1 MTTVWKAAAAYL
13 VVLFAM
19 RLIGRRTA
27 SQQAPFD
34 MVVLFLF
41 GGMTTTAILGE
52 DRSFSDG
59 RSASGTAAMTGIFTV
74 GLMHILVSWLK
85 LKSVLFERIVDGT
98 PIVVF
103 EEGRWSEDQ
112 MRKLRMQE
120 ADIRTAMRQQ
130 GMIEME
136 AMRYAII
143 ERDGTISIIPKEK
156 K

>member
-1 MTTVWKAAAAYL
+1 MATVLKAAAAYL

-52 DRSFSDG
+52 DRSF
-59 RSASGTAAMTGIFTV
+59 TAAMTGIFTV
-74 GLMHILVSWLK
+74 GLMHVLVSWLK
-85 LKSVLFERIVDGT
+85 LKSVLLERIIDGT
-98 PIVVF
+98 PVVVF
-103 EEGRWSEDQ
+103 EDGRWSEDQ

-130 GMIEME
+130 GMIEMDD
-136 AMRYAII
+136 MRYAII

-156 K
+156 Q

>member
-1 MTTVWKAAAAYL
+1 MATVLKAAVAYL

-41 GGMTTTAILGE
+41 GGMTTAAILGE
-52 DRSFSDG
+52 DRSF
-59 RSASGTAAMTGIFTV
+59 TAAMTAIFTV
-74 GLMHILVSWLK
+74 GLMHVLVSWLK
-85 LKSVLFERIVDGT
+85 LKSVLLERIIDGT
-98 PIVVF
+98 PVVVF

-130 GMIEME
+130 GMIEMDD
-136 AMRYAII
+136 MRYAII

>member
-1 MTTVWKAAAAYL
+1 MSTVLKAAAAYL

-52 DRSFSDG
+52 DRSF
-59 RSASGTAAMTGIFTV
+59 TAAMTGIFTV
-74 GLMHILVSWLK
+74 GLMHVLVGWLK
-85 LKSVLFERIVDGT
+85 LRSTLIERIVDGT

-103 EEGRWSEDQ
+103 DEGRWSEDA

-130 GMIEME
+130 GMIEMD

-156 K
+156 G

>member
-1 MTTVWKAAAAYL
+1 MATVLKAAAAYL
-13 VVLFAM
+13 VVLFAI

-27 SQQAPFD
+27 SQSTPFD

-41 GGMTTTAILGE
+41 GAMTGTAILGE
-52 DRSFSDG
+52 DRSF
-59 RSASGTAAMTGIFTV
+59 TAAMTGLFTV
-74 GLMHILVSWLK
+74 GLMHVLVGWLK
-85 LKSVLFERIVDGT
+85 LKSVLIERIVDGT
-98 PIVVF
+98 PIVVY
-103 EEGRWSEDQ
+103 EDGRWSEDQ

-130 GMIEME
+130 GMIEMD

-143 ERDGTISIIPKEK
+143 ERDGTISIIPKEEK

>member
-1 MTTVWKAAAAYL
+1 MATVLKAAAAYL

-52 DRSFSDG
+52 DRSF
-59 RSASGTAAMTGIFTV
+59 TAAMTGIFTV
-74 GLMHILVSWLK
+74 GLMHVLVSWLK
-85 LKSVLFERIVDGT
+85 LKSVLLERIIDGT

-103 EEGRWSEDQ
+103 EDGRWSEDQ

-130 GMIEME
+130 GMIEMDD
-136 AMRYAII
+136 MRYAII
-143 ERDGTISIIPKEK
+143 ERDGTISIIPQEK
-156 K
+156 Q

>member
-1 MTTVWKAAAAYL
+1 MATVLKAAAAYL

-52 DRSFSDG
+52 DRSF
-59 RSASGTAAMTGIFTV
+59 TAAMTGIFTV
-74 GLMHILVSWLK
+74 GLMHVLVSWLK
-85 LKSVLFERIVDGT
+85 LKSVLLERIIDGT

-103 EEGRWSEDQ
+103 EDGRWSEDQ

>member
-1 MTTVWKAAAAYL
+1 MDTVLKAAAAYL

-27 SQQAPFD
+27 SQAAPLD
-34 MVVLFLF
+34 MVLLFLF
-41 GGMTTTAILGE
+41 GGMTTAAILGE
-52 DRSFSDG
+52 DRSF
-59 RSASGTAAMTGIFTV
+59 TAAMTGLFTV
-74 GLMHILVSWLK
+74 GLMHVLVSWLK
-85 LKSVLFERIVDGT
+85 LRSVMFERIVDGT
-98 PIVVF
+98 PIVVYD
-103 EEGRWSEDQ
+103 EGRWSEDP

-130 GMIEME
+130 GMIDMDD
-136 AMRYAII
+136 MRYAII

>member
-1 MTTVWKAAAAYL
+1 MATVLKAAAAYL

-52 DRSFSDG
+52 DRSF
-59 RSASGTAAMTGIFTV
+59 TAAMTGIFTV
-74 GLMHILVSWLK
+74 GLMHVLVSWLK
-85 LKSVLFERIVDGT
+85 LKSVLLERIIDGT
-98 PIVVF
+98 PVVVF

-112 MRKLRMQE
+112 MGKLRMQE

-130 GMIEME
+130 GMIEMDD
-136 AMRYAII
+136 MRYAII

>member
-1 MTTVWKAAAAYL
+1 MTTVLKAAAAYL

-41 GGMTTTAILGE
+41 GGMTTAAILGE
-52 DRSFSDG
+52 DRSF
-59 RSASGTAAMTGIFTV
+59 TAAMTGIFTV
-74 GLMHILVSWLK
+74 GLMHVLVGWLK
-85 LKSVLFERIVDGT
+85 LKSVLIERIVDGT

-130 GMIEME
+130 GMIELD
-136 AMRYAII
+136 AMRYAVV
-143 ERDGTISIIPKEK
+143 ERDGTISIIPKEDK
-156 K
+156 

>member
-1 MTTVWKAAAAYL
+1 MATVLKAAAAYL

-52 DRSFSDG
+52 DRSFI
-59 RSASGTAAMTGIFTV
+59 AAMTGIFTV

-85 LKSVLFERIVDGT
+85 LRSVLFERIVDGT
-98 PIVVF
+98 PMVVF
-103 EEGRWSEDQ
+103 EEGRWSEGQ
-112 MRKLRMQE
+112 MRNLRMQE
-120 ADIRTAMRQQ
+120 ADIRTAMRQE
-130 GMIEME
+130 GLIEMD
-136 AMRYAII
+136 AVRYAII

-156 K
+156 Q

>member
-1 MTTVWKAAAAYL
+1 MTTVLKAAAAYL

-41 GGMTTTAILGE
+41 GGLTTTAILGE
-52 DRSFSDG
+52 DRSF
-59 RSASGTAAMTGIFTV
+59 TAAMTGIFTV
-74 GLMHILVSWLK
+74 GLMHLLVGWLK
-85 LKSVLFERIVDGT
+85 LKSVLLERIVDGT

-103 EEGRWSEDQ
+103 DKGRWSEGE
-112 MRKLRMQE
+112 MRKLRMQQ

-130 GMIEME
+130 GMIEE
-136 AMRYAII
+136 GRMRYAIV
-143 ERDGTISIIPKEK
+143 ERDGTISIIPREDE
-156 K
+156 

>member
-1 MTTVWKAAAAYL
+1 MSTVLKAAAAYL

-52 DRSFSDG
+52 DRSF
-59 RSASGTAAMTGIFTV
+59 TAAMTGIFTV
-74 GLMHILVSWLK
+74 GLMHVVVSWLK
-85 LKSVLFERIVDGT
+85 LRSVLFERIVDGT

-130 GMIEME
+130 GLIEMD
-136 AMRYAII
+136 AVRYAII
-143 ERDGTISIIPKEK
+143 ERDGTISIIPMEEN
-156 K
+156 

>member
-1 MTTVWKAAAAYL
+1 MATVLKAAAAYL
-13 VVLFAM
+13 VVLLAM
-19 RLIGRRTA
+19 RLIGRRAA

-52 DRSFSDG
+52 DRSF
-59 RSASGTAAMTGIFTV
+59 AAAMTGLFTV
-74 GLMHILVSWLK
+74 GLLHVLVGWLK
-85 LKSVLFERIVDGT
+85 LRSVLFERIVDGT

-103 EEGRWSEDQ
+103 DEGRWADGE
-112 MRKLRMQE
+112 MRKLRMQV

-130 GMIEME
+130 GMIEE
-136 AMRYAII
+136 DDMRYAII
-143 ERDGTISIIPKEK
+143 ERDGTISIIPKAK

>member
-1 MTTVWKAAAAYL
+1 MSTVLKAAAAYL

-52 DRSFSDG
+52 DRSF
-59 RSASGTAAMTGIFTV
+59 TAAMTAIFTV
-74 GLMHILVSWLK
+74 GLMHVLVSWLK
-85 LKSVLFERIVDGT
+85 LKSQLFERIVDGT

-103 EEGRWSEDQ
+103 EDGRWSETH
-112 MRKLRMQE
+112 MNRLRMQE

-130 GMIEME
+130 GMIEMDD
-136 AMRYAII
+136 MRYAII
-143 ERDGTISIIPKEK
+143 ERDGTISIIPKK
-156 K
+156 KQ

>member
-1 MTTVWKAAAAYL
+1 MATVLKAAAAYL

-41 GGMTTTAILGE
+41 GGLTTTAILGE
-52 DRSFSDG
+52 DRSF
-59 RSASGTAAMTGIFTV
+59 TAAMTGIFTV
-74 GLMHILVSWLK
+74 GLMHVLVGWLK
-85 LKSVLFERIVDGT
+85 LKSVLIERIVDGT

-103 EEGRWSEDQ
+103 DEGRWSEGE
-112 MRKLRMQE
+112 MKKLRMQE
-120 ADIRTAMRQQ
+120 ADVRTAMRQQ
-130 GMIEME
+130 GMIEE
-136 AMRYAII
+136 DAMRYAII

-156 K
+156 E

>member
-1 MTTVWKAAAAYL
+1 MATVLKAAAAYL

-41 GGMTTTAILGE
+41 GAMTTTAILGE
-52 DRSFSDG
+52 DRSF
-59 RSASGTAAMTGIFTV
+59 TAAMTGIFTV
-74 GLMHILVSWLK
+74 GLMHVLVSWLK
-85 LKSVLFERIVDGT
+85 LKSVLLERIIDGT

-103 EEGRWSEDQ
+103 EEGRWSDGQ

-130 GMIEME
+130 GMTETE

-143 ERDGTISIIPKEK
+143 ERDGTISIIPREK
-156 K
+156 N

>member
-1 MTTVWKAAAAYL
+1 MATVLKAAAAYL

-41 GGMTTTAILGE
+41 GGMTATAILGE

-59 RSASGTAAMTGIFTV
+59 RSASGPAAMTGIFTV
-74 GLMHILVSWLK
+74 GLMHVLVSWLK
-85 LKSVLFERIVDGT
+85 LKSVLLERIVDGT

-103 EEGRWSEDQ
+103 EDGRWSQDQ

-130 GMIEME
+130 GMIGMDD
-136 AMRYAII
+136 MRYAII

>member
-1 MTTVWKAAAAYL
+1 MDTVLKAAAAYL

-27 SQQAPFD
+27 SQAAPLD

-41 GGMTTTAILGE
+41 GGMTTAAILGQ
-52 DRSFSDG
+52 DRSF
-59 RSASGTAAMTGIFTV
+59 TAAMTGLFTV
-74 GLMHILVSWLK
+74 GLMHVLVSWLK
-85 LKSVLFERIVDGT
+85 LKSATFERIVDGT

-103 EEGRWSEDQ
+103 EDGRWSEDH

-130 GMIEME
+130 GMIDMDD
-136 AMRYAII
+136 MRYAII

-156 K
+156 Q

>member
-1 MTTVWKAAAAYL
+1 MDTVLKSAAAYL
-13 VVLFAM
+13 VVLVAM
-19 RLIGRRTA
+19 RVVGRRTA

-41 GGMTTTAILGE
+41 GGLTTAAILGE
-52 DRSFSDG
+52 DRSF
-59 RSASGTAAMTGIFTV
+59 TAAMTAICTV
-74 GLMHILVSWLK
+74 GLMHVVVGWLK
-85 LKSVLFERIVDGT
+85 LRSVLFERIIDGT

-103 EEGRWSEDQ
+103 DEGRWSEHE

-120 ADIRTAMRQQ
+120 ADVRTAMRQQ
-130 GMIEME
+130 GMIDVD

-156 K
+156 

>member
-1 MTTVWKAAAAYL
+1 MATVLKAAAAYL

-52 DRSFSDG
+52 DRSF
-59 RSASGTAAMTGIFTV
+59 TAAMTGIFTV
-74 GLMHILVSWLK
+74 GLMHVAVSWLK
-85 LKSVLFERIVDGT
+85 LRSVLFERIVDGT

-120 ADIRTAMRQQ
+120 ADIRTAMRQE
-130 GMIEME
+130 GLIEMD
-136 AMRYAII
+136 AVRYAII

-156 K
+156 N

>member
-1 MTTVWKAAAAYL
+1 MATVWKAAAAYL
-13 VVLFAM
+13 VILFAM

-41 GGMTTTAILGE
+41 GGMTTAAILGE
-52 DRSFSDG
+52 DRSF
-59 RSASGTAAMTGIFTV
+59 TAAMTGIFTV
-74 GLMHILVSWLK
+74 GLMHVLVSWLK
-85 LKSVLFERIVDGT
+85 LRSVLFERIVDGT
-98 PIVVF
+98 PIVVY

-112 MRKLRMQE
+112 MRTLRMQE

-130 GMIEME
+130 GLIEME
-136 AMRYAII
+136 AVRYAII